1 MTGAAS
7 ANPLAAAWDR
17 DKVLSRWL
25 QYAFLIAVFFPY
37 MQVLPLGSDVQP
49 AALLLGLGV
58 LLASQTGR
66 FPREITPLL
75 VVLVGAITIAFVTG
89 ISALALRGL
98 ANYFSLFI
106 IAFATYGTLKER
118 RGFSTRLLSAIVW
131 IWFVV
136 GFLQTFLS
144 RELFTVLLSNA
155 RSTAGR
161 GVVGLAPEPTS
172 YGIHCLL
179 LGLLVSEL
187 CTGRQRRWNLAALL
201 IQILFFARS
210 SMTVLFLLIWGV
222 AYLATRAGLLRSLL
236 GAAIVG
242 AVGAGVL
249 QALARFAATVKG
261 VRIFDLIHLVATA
274 PALILVR
281 DQSISDRVAAIVF
294 SLAGAFNYWF
304 LPHGFT
310 SWSAWVGDIGPRMVR
325 YVPYYTAGDRIMSGY
340 GAAIFELGFLGL
352 LVPYVVTRTARL
364 HYGHDRQ
371 RFLTVA
377 IVLNLLLLTALPL
390 AYPPIGFL
398 IGYFCYYGIRDS
410 TAIAGDEQ
418 CATQTVTSA
427 PVPV

>member
-1 MTGAAS
+1 MTAATLVNVPTAS
-7 ANPLAAAWDR
+7 ESDRFLSKWLGYVFLA
-17 DKVLSRWL
+17 
-25 QYAFLIAVFFPY
+25 AVFFPY
-37 MQVLPLGSDVQP
+37 LRVLPLGSDVQP
-49 AALLLGLGV
+49 MALVLGLGV

-75 VVLVGAITIAFVTG
+75 VVLIGSVAIALVTG
-89 ISALALRGL
+89 INVLAMRGL

-106 IAFATYGTLKER
+106 IAFATYSTLKER
-118 RGFSTRLLSAIVW
+118 DGFSTRLLSAVVW
-131 IWFVV
+131 IWFTV
-136 GFLQTFLS
+136 GFLQTFVS
-144 RELFTVLLSNA
+144 RDLFTVFLSNA
-155 RSTAGR
+155 RSTVGR

-179 LGLLVSEL
+179 LGLLVLDL
-187 CTGRQRRWNLAALL
+187 CSGRQRRWNLAALF

-210 SMTVLFLLIWGV
+210 SMSVLFLLIWGV
-222 AYLATRAGLLRSLL
+222 TYLVMRAGLLRSLL

-242 AVGAGVL
+242 AISVGVL
-249 QALARFAATVKG
+249 QALARFAASVKG
-261 VRIFDLIHLVATA
+261 VRIFDLIHLAATA

-294 SLAGAFNYWF
+294 SLGGALNYWL

-310 SWSAWVGDIGPRMVR
+310 SWSAWVAEIGPRMVR

-352 LVPYVVTRTARL
+352 LIPYVVTRTVRL
-364 HYGHDRQ
+364 RYGHDKQ

-377 IVLNLLLLTALPL
+377 VVLNLLLLTALPL

-398 IGYFCYYGIRDS
+398 IGYFCYYGIRRS
-410 TAIAGDEQ
+410 TTIAGDRQ
-418 CATQTVTSA
+418 SATKTVDSA